1 MKTELRALPDAHAAD
16 RPRPLH
22 RLPPTVGVPPTL
34 LHTLAPLDGARLD
47 LSGGAGA
54 PHGPSLGPL
63 GPLGRCA
70 QPAAPGAV
78 LA

>member
-1 MKTELRALPDAHAAD
+1 MKPELRALPDAHAAD

-22 RLPPTVGVPPTL
+22 RLPPTVGGPPML
-34 LHTLAPLDGARLD
+34 LHTLAPLGWARLD

-54 PHGPSLGPL
+54 PHGPLGPR
-63 GPLGRCA
+63 GRCA

>member
-1 MKTELRALPDAHAAD
+1 MKPELRALPDAHAAD

-22 RLPPTVGVPPTL
+22 RLTPTVGVPPML
-34 LHTLAPLDGARLD
+34 LHTLATLDGARLD

-54 PHGPSLGPL
+54 AHGPSLGPL
-63 GPLGRCA
+63 GPRGRCA